1 MTPSESHSDPTASQR
16 LFGAVYLL
24 EPEYSREEIARDVRN
39 MAESGFNLITLWPVA
54 NSWLAEDPAAFV
66 FDDTLR
72 FLDLCH
78 SHGMKVLLQ
87 LIGQNPA
94 QEYAPDC
101 LLRDELLIR
110 SSPHNIFVN
119 YNHPEVRQMVLRYFD
134 ACVGAL
140 KDHPAVFGWD
150 LFNETNFRNEGKH
163 ATACYQAWLEKR
175 YGTIGKLNSRW
186 QRRLASFGQIDP
198 EWRLMCYSAWS
209 SLLPAVEYETFQAAN
224 LTEICR
230 EWCAHVRRLDP
241 GHPVIIDGT
250 AAQLLQP
257 SLTERNTDEFEMAG
271 VCDIYGGTFYP
282 KSWGMALGN
291 KPWEL
296 MLYYGIPRAAAERA
310 GKPYFISELQ
320 THTQSL
326 LTPGSEIS
334 PQELRLFIWAALAAG
349 GDAIQLWRWRPFLRG
364 CQSSGRG
371 LTSLDGAPG
380 ERAHEVA
387 ALVKSLR
394 RHAPRLESSRPV
406 PPDVRILL
414 SYRSRLFFDAF
425 RYWGPS
431 AHPAEVCGWHRVF
444 TALGVAVEAGSIE
457 HLDEEY
463 LKTPVIV
470 LPALISLDEEQVRW
484 LEAYVRN
491 GGCLIADARLNAVD
505 SWGNVRKEGPPG
517 SVLSEVF
524 GVVENDVGPASTF
537 RWEDVELQASFMTQ
551 QVRVSPGAKVLAADP
566 RAFPMVISHRYGLGQ
581 TLYFA
586 CMPGMEWKENP
597 PAGLA
602 ELLRSHLPLAAE
614 HVVKKP
620 ESSIVRWHRGPE
632 GELAYV
638 MNFGAGE
645 ALVQFAP
652 RGGCSARELMCGDDV
667 PSEGLSVPPAGVRL
681 VEWRTGT

>member
-1 MTPSESHSDPTASQR
+1 MGTA
-16 LFGAVYLL
+16 V
-24 EPEYSREEIARDVRN
+24 
-39 MAESGFNLITLWPVA
+39 
-54 NSWLAEDPAAFV
+54 AEDAA
-66 FDDTLR
+66 
-72 FLDLCH
+72 
-78 SHGMKVLLQ
+78 
-87 LIGQNPA
+87 
-94 QEYAPDC
+94 
-101 LLRDELLIR
+101 
-110 SSPHNIFVN
+110 
-119 YNHPEVRQMVLRYFD
+119 
-134 ACVGAL
+134 
-140 KDHPAVFGWD
+140 
-150 LFNETNFRNEGKH
+150 EG
-163 ATACYQAWLEKR
+163 
-175 YGTIGKLNSRW
+175 IGKVDS
-186 QRRLASFGQIDP
+186 P
-198 EWRLMCYSAWS
+198 M
-209 SLLPAVEYETFQAAN
+209 LPD
-224 LTEICR
+224 IPR
-230 EWCAHVRRLDP
+230 ED
-241 GHPVIIDGT
+241 
-250 AAQLLQP
+250 
-257 SLTERNTDEFEMAG
+257 
-271 VCDIYGGTFYP
+271 TFYP

-310 GKPYFISELQ
+310 RKPYFISELQ

-371 LTSLDGAPG
+371 LTSLDGVPG

-387 ALVKSLR
+387 AIVKSLR
-394 RHAPRLESSRPV
+394 RHAPRLEGSRPA

-414 SYRSRLFFDAF
+414 GYRSRLFFDAF

-431 AHPAEVCGWHRVF
+431 AQPAEVCGWHRVF

-484 LEAYVRN
+484 LEDYVRN

-524 GVVENDVGPASTF
+524 GVVEIDVGPASSF
-537 RWEDVELQASFMTQ
+537 HWEDVELQASFMTQ

-566 RAFPMVISHRYGLGQ
+566 NGTKLRAFGDVGRPSRLPACREDSRRDACSTSLKLATFAADHASFPMVISHRYGLGQ

-620 ESSIVRWHRGPE
+620 ESTIVRWHCGPE

-638 MNFGAGE
+638 MNFGTGD

-652 RGGCSARELMCGDDV
+652 RGGCSARELMSGDGV
-667 PSEGLSVPPAGVRL
+667 ASEGLSVPPAGVRL
-681 VEWRTGT
+681 VEWRAGT